1 MKDTLKLAQRD
12 YSINAPRIDIK
23 QRASWKRWV
32 NFDNDNLYPSLMYAL
47 YSQSPLQSSIIN
59 NQIKYV
65 YGAGLKDYDASIF
78 QPNIN
83 ERWEDLIKKCA
94 TDFCIY
100 GAFSVQ
106 VVVNETGDRLLYFH
120 IPVNQVRLGA
130 YNDENVIEY
139 GYLATDWSRI
149 NNSNVVE
156 LKMFGTEQP
165 KKGERYLIYFKP
177 YDPNELFYAIPKWM
191 SASNWVMADIA
202 LSKYYN
208 NYIRNNFSANL
219 AIKYPND
226 LDEEKKAELYEM
238 LVASFGGEENAG
250 NILLL
255 FGENGTCP
263 EVSSIESVNA
273 DLYQNV
279 CDTVLKYIVS
289 ANRLTSPM
297 LAGLDTASGFSAKA
311 EEIIAAYTLY
321 KLTVI
326 DEIRDFIMN
335 KMNYLLSLNGF
346 PRCLVLQDYDF
357 RAEFEGDTTVNDVK
371 EEEQIDADN
380 NAKDQEEETED
391 GQQQ

>member
-1 MKDTLKLAQRD
+1 MKEKIKLAQRD
-12 YSINAPRIDIK
+12 YSINAPVIDIK
-23 QRASWKRWV
+23 QRAPWKRWV
-32 NFDNDNLYPSLMYAL
+32 TFDYDNLYPNLIYQLYAE
-47 YSQSPLQSSIIN
+47 SPLQSSIIN

-65 YGAGLKDYDASIF
+65 YGAGLKDYDASIY
-78 QPNIN
+78 QPNIM
-83 ERWEDLIKKCA
+83 ERWEDLIKKVVV
-94 TDFCIY
+94 DFCIFNSF
-100 GAFSVQ
+100 AIQ
-106 VVVNETGDRLLYFH
+106 VVVNETGDRLLYYH
-120 IPVNQVRLGA
+120 VPVNQVRLGA

-165 KKGERYLIYFKP
+165 RKGERYLMYFKP
-177 YDPNELFYAIPKWM
+177 YDPDELFYAIPKWM
-191 SASNWVMADIA
+191 SASNWIMADIA

-208 NYIRNNFSANL
+208 NYVRNNFSANL
-219 AIKYPND
+219 AITYPCD
-226 LDEEKKAELYEM
+226 LDEDKKAELYEM
-238 LVASFGGEENAG
+238 LVNSFGGEENAG

-255 FGENGTCP
+255 FGENGTAP
-263 EVSSIESVNA
+263 VVSPVESVNA

-321 KLTVI
+321 KLTVV
-326 DEIRDFIMN
+326 DELRDFIMN
-335 KMNYLLSLNGF
+335 KMNYLLSLNGY

-357 RAEFEGDTTVNDVK
+357 RSEFEGDTTVNDVK

-380 NAKDQEEETED
+380 KSKDQEEETED
-391 GQQQ
+391 GQQ

>member
-1 MKDTLKLAQRD
+1 MKDTIKLAQRD
-12 YSINAPRIDIK
+12 YSVSQPRIDIK
-23 QRASWKRWV
+23 QRAAWKKWV
-32 NFDNDNLYPSLMYAL
+32 AFDYDNLYPNLIYML
-47 YSQSPLQSSIIN
+47 YSESPLQSSIIN

-65 YGAGLKDYDASIF
+65 YGAGLKDYEASIF
-78 QPNIN
+78 QPNIA
-83 ERWEDLIKKCA
+83 ERWEDFIKKIVV
-94 TDFCIY
+94 DFCIY

-106 VVVNETGDRLLYFH
+106 VVVSEDGNRFLYYH
-120 IPVNQVRLGA
+120 MPVNQVRLGA
-130 YNDENVIEY
+130 YNDENQIEY
-139 GYLATDWSRI
+139 AYLATDWSRI
-149 NNSNVVE
+149 NSSNVIE
-156 LKMFGTEQP
+156 IKMFGVEQP
-165 KKGERYLIYFKP
+165 KKGERYLLYFKP

-191 SASNWVMADIA
+191 SASNWIMADIA

-219 AIKYPND
+219 AISYPCD
-226 LDEEKKAELYEM
+226 LDEDKKAELYQM
-238 LVASFGGEENAG
+238 LMDSFGGEQNAG

-255 FGENGTCP
+255 FGENGSNP
-263 EVSSIESVNA
+263 EVKPVEAVNA

-326 DEIRDFIMN
+326 DELRNFIVD
-335 KMNYLLSLNGF
+335 KVNYLLQLNAQ
-346 PRCLVLQDYDF
+346 PRVLMLEDYNF

-371 EEEQIDADN
+371 EEEMNDVDN
-380 NAKDQEEETED
+380 DAKDMEDQTENEQE
-391 GQQQ
+391 

>member
-1 MKDTLKLAQRD
+1 MKNTIKLAQRD
-12 YSINAPRIDIK
+12 YSVYQPTIDIK
-23 QRASWKRWV
+23 QKAAWKHWV
-32 NFDNDNLYPSLMYAL
+32 NFDDNNLYPNLIYYM

-65 YGAGLKDYDASIF
+65 YGAGLKEYEASIF
-78 QPNIN
+78 QPNIA
-83 ERWEDLIKKCA
+83 ERWEDIIKKCV
-94 TDFCIY
+94 TDFCIF

-106 VVVNETGDRLLYFH
+106 IVVSEDGSRLLFYH

-130 YNDENVIEY
+130 YNDENQIEY
-139 GYLATDWSRI
+139 AYLATDWTRV
-149 NNSNVVE
+149 NTSNVVE
-156 LKMFGTEQP
+156 IKMFGVEQP
-165 KKGERYLIYFKP
+165 QKGERYLAYFKP
-177 YDPNELFYAIPKWM
+177 YDPDELFYAVPKWM

-219 AIKYPND
+219 AITYPCD

-238 LVASFGGEENAG
+238 LMDSFGGEENAG

-255 FGENGTCP
+255 FGENGTNP
-263 EVSSIESVNA
+263 VVSAVESVNA

-279 CDTVLKYIVS
+279 CDTVLKYIVA

-297 LAGLDTASGFSAKA
+297 LAGLNTSSGFSAKS

-326 DEIRDFIMN
+326 DELRNFIME

-357 RAEFEGDTTVNDVK
+357 RSEFEGDTTVNDVK
-371 EEEQIDADN
+371 EKEQIDADN
-380 NAKDQEEETED
+380 KAQDQEEETED
-391 GQQQ
+391 EQQQ